1 MTKFNVGDTV
11 VIVED
16 AESTFGHQVY
26 RGEVYWVCDVLLGA
40 FIVTREG
47 HDIIVF
53 DDNAEL
59 IEGFSPHYGYILYT
73 GPDYT
78 AYVAHTFTQALRF
91 CDGDVTFIRRVDN
104 RKNGCSN
111 SCGWAVENGEFDS
124 GVIGWLPVNNYTKT
138 EGEVDA
144 Y

>member
-47 HDIIVF
+47 HEIIVF
-53 DDNAEL
+53 DDSAEL
-59 IEGFSPHYGYILYT
+59 VEEFDPYFGYAVST
-73 GPDYT
+73 GYVDVT
-78 AYVAHTFTQALRF
+78 YVAHTFTQALRF
-91 CDGDVTFIRRVDN
+91 CDDPEVTHILRVDN
-104 RKNGCSN
+104 RRN
-111 SCGWAVENGEFDS
+111 SENFREWNIKNGEFNS

>member
-59 IEGFSPHYGYILYT
+59 IEGFSPHYGYVLYKQR
-73 GPDYT
+73 DIVS
-78 AYVAHTFTQALRF
+78 YVAHTFTQALRL
-91 CDGDVTFIRRVDN
+91 CDDVDVTFIKRVDN
-104 RKNGCSN
+104 RKNNGSN
-111 SCGWAVENGEFDS
+111 IRGWEIENGEFNS

-138 EGEVDA
+138 EGE
-144 Y
+144 